1 MCSDRFHFG
10 AWDTA
15 IERKL
20 ATLESI
26 YSKISD
32 LAARRRAELL
42 EWIIIALFIIDIVL
56 YFLPLRG

>member
-1 MCSDRFHFG
+1 VLRALPLR
-10 AWDTA
+10 AWDLA

-42 EWIIIALFIIDIVL
+42 EWIIIALFVLDIAL
-56 YFLPLRG
+56 YLLDLHHE